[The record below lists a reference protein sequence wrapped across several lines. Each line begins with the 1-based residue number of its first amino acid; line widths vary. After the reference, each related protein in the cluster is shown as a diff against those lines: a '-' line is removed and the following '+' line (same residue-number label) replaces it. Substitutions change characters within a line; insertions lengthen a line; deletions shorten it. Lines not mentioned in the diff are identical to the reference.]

1 MFQAGFFDWLGSS
14 FAFVMF
20 TFSML
25 FFFLLIIYIKLYVR
39 VFYEGTHYRH
49 YRLGKLL
56 AESENGGR
64 VLLVPIIDRLEV
76 FDEESSEADDY

>member
-1 MFQAGFFDWLGSS
+1 MIQSGYTDWLGSS

-25 FFFLLIIYIKLYVR
+25 FFIILILYIKLYVR
-39 VFYEGTHYRH
+39 VFYKGTYYQH

-56 AESENGGR
+56 KESKDGGT
-64 VLLVPIIDRLEV
+64 VLLIPLIDRLEV
-76 FDEESSEADDY
+76 FDEVPPDP